1 MGYIVRLGA
10 VWLGIVGAWLLIAAF
25 GLALVGIASNE
36 SVSGLDTSG
45 LIALALIPLVVG
57 APHMTAAVG
66 VWRRRT
72 WGRWLG
78 AGLGGVGLVVAL
90 FGVSVNIAQGGTGIV
105 LLAPVAVGYGL
116 ALVGSVMWYP
126 TDPPAPT

>member
-1 MGYIVRLGA
+1 MAYIVRLGA
-10 VWLGIVGAWLLIAAF
+10 VWLGLVGAWLLIAGF
-25 GLALVGIASNE
+25 GLALVGIASND

-57 APHMTAAVG
+57 APHMAAAVG

-78 AGLGGVGLVVAL
+78 AGLGGVGLIVAL
-90 FGVSVNIAQGGTGIV
+90 IGVSVNIA
-105 LLAPVAVGYGL
+105 
-116 ALVGSVMWYP
+116 
-126 TDPPAPT
+126 